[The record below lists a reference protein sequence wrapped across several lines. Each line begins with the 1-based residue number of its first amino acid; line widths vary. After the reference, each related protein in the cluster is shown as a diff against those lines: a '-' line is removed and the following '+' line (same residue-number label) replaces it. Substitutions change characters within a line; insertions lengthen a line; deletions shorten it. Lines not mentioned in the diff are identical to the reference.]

1 MSRHGGILRHSPQI
15 GDEVRFA
22 LRYRTLEASRLQ
34 LSPQILLAYNHFV
47 SKQSNFWT
55 LQDRVLSALDRWR
68 VGQPNEFILR
78 HAGNRL
84 TMQTAAMERVP
95 DSLVPPWVTSARPM
109 EPGTAARIHGIYNAR
124 E

>member
-1 MSRHGGILRHSPQI
+1 MRRDEDRAQAREIVGPELGIGREPSIGCIRVQPMSRHEG
-15 GDEVRFA
+15 
-22 LRYRTLEASRLQ
+22 
-34 LSPQILLAYNHFV
+34 
-47 SKQSNFWT
+47 
-55 LQDRVLSALDRWR
+55 
-68 VGQPNEFILR
+68 ILR

-95 DSLVPPWVTSARPM
+95 DSLVPLWVISARPM